1 MKATY
6 MYGAGDV
13 RIVDVPKPVI
23 QQPTDAIVRTVRACV
38 CGSDLHPYHSLPAM
52 EQGLSMGHE
61 LIAVVEEVGADVKTL
76 KKGDFVVVPFAFQD
90 NTCVFCQEGMQTA
103 CVHGGWYGTPQ
114 ADGLQAEYA
123 RIPQADG
130 SAVAVPGVDP
140 ETASEDLLKSLL
152 ALSDVYLTG
161 FHAAYMAK
169 IEAGQTVAVVGDGA
183 VGLSAVLAAK
193 QLGAG
198 KVILMGRHEDRTDL
212 GREWGAT
219 DVVAER
225 GAEGVTKVMELTN
238 GEGAHV
244 VLEAVGHMPAYEQSY
259 GIVRP
264 GGVISRVGVPQY
276 EEAPIGFGSLFGKN
290 ARLAGGPAPVRAYLE
305 DAIQQVL
312 DGTIDP
318 GKVFDRVVGLS
329 EVPAAYAAMDA
340 RESLKVMVDP
350 AL

>member
-6 MYGAGDV
+6 MFGAGDV
-13 RIVDVPKPVI
+13 RVIDAPMPVI
-23 QQPTDAIVRTVRACV
+23 QQPADAIVRTVRACV
-38 CGSDLHPYHSLPAM
+38 CGSDLHPYHSLPTT
-52 EQGLSMGHE
+52 EEGLSMGHE
-61 LIAVVEEVGADVKTL
+61 LIAVVEEVGAEVKTL
-76 KKGDFVVVPFAFQD
+76 TKGDFVVVPFAFSD
-90 NTCVFCQEGMQTA
+90 NTCVFCQEGMHTA

-114 ADGLQAEYA
+114 AAGLQAEYA

-130 SAVAVPGVDP
+130 SAVIVPGVDP
-140 ETASEDLLKSLL
+140 ETASDDLLASLL

-161 FHAAYMAK
+161 FHAAYMAQIK
-169 IEAGQTVAVVGDGA
+169 PGQTVAVVGDGA

-193 QLGAG
+193 QLGADT
-198 KVILMGRHEDRTDL
+198 VILMGRHESRTDL

-219 DVVAER
+219 HVVAER
-225 GAEGVTKVMELTN
+225 GAEGIAKVMEITN
-238 GEGAHV
+238 GEGAHA

-305 DAIQQVL
+305 DAIRQVL
-312 DGTIDP
+312 DGTINP
-318 GKVFDRVVGLS
+318 GKVFDRVVS
-329 EVPAAYAAMDA
+329 IDDVPAAYAAMDS

-350 AL
+350 SL